1 MPSATSTYPKHII
14 VSAIIWVV
22 IAFTLVAFPLR
33 VIQFGFLPPD
43 DALRHAAKAVSGKP
57 WSEILVLRPEIT
69 IDHNPGWHVLLTL
82 VHRATGWEPRPLVV
96 FCVVSMF
103 LLFAASPFSRL
114 KRPEAWLASLA
125 LSMSLF
131 PYFAERALIGRPLLI
146 TMAITFILLCLWTQ
160 SSAGF
165 AEDRETK
172 GAGESKILLSATA
185 LLIAVSTWIHGSWYL
200 LILIPAAFFLARQW
214 RKGFLLTA
222 CWVGGTILGACFTG
236 HPLAFLHQS
245 ALIPLFAFRS
255 SAHINAFVG
264 EFQPLPVSGAYPVFI
279 LMVIVFGWRKFASKT
294 FSSIWR
300 DPVFWLAVLGLLLG
314 FRVLRFWL
322 DWGLPAFALWLARQF
337 EELLSKTDPHPWP
350 RLIVTA
356 AASIALLALVA
367 NDRNGRWSQFR
378 FDPLDARR
386 PDHAEWLPAPG
397 GILYSVNLSVFY
409 ETFFTNPHG
418 RWRYALGF
426 EPSFMT
432 AENLAVYDELCRT
445 LNAIHSTVPWVQ
457 KMTPGDRLILI
468 APPEIRPAIPELEWH
483 YAAANT
489 WIGRRPEQQSQ
500 PRGQASK
507 PAADLRQPQQ

>member
-1 MPSATSTYPKHII
+1 VPSATSTYPKPAII
-14 VSAIIWVV
+14 SAIIWVA
-22 IAFTLVAFPLR
+22 IACTLVALPLR

-43 DALRHAAKAVSGKP
+43 DALRHAAKAVSGKH

-82 VHRATGWEPRPLVV
+82 VHRATGWKPRAIVIL
-96 FCVVSMF
+96 CVVSMF
-103 LLFAASPFSRL
+103 LLLGASPLRWL

-125 LSMSLF
+125 LCMSLF
-131 PYFAERALIGRPLLI
+131 PYLAERALIGRPLLL
-146 TMAITFILLCLWTQ
+146 TMSVTFILLCLWTQ
-160 SSAGF
+160 PPGGFRGDSSNQTPG
-165 AEDRETK
+165 T
-172 GAGESKILLSATA
+172 GGSKMRLLGTSF
-185 LLIAVSTWIHGSWYL
+185 LIALSTWIHGSWYL
-200 LILIPAAFFLARQW
+200 LILIPAAFFLARHW

-222 CWVGGTILGACFTG
+222 CWVAGTILGACFTG
-236 HPLAFLHQS
+236 QPLTFLHQS
-245 ALIPLFAFRS
+245 ALIPLFAFRAG
-255 SAHINAFVG
+255 AHINAFVG
-264 EFQPLPVSGAYPVFI
+264 EFQPFPISGAYPVLI
-279 LMVIVFGWRKFASKT
+279 LMIIVCAWRKFAGKT

-300 DPVFWLAVLGLLLG
+300 DPVFWLAALGLLLG

-337 EELLSKTDPHPWP
+337 EELLSKTDPHPRP

-356 AASIALLALVA
+356 VSSIALLALVA
-367 NDRNGRWSQFR
+367 NDRNARWSQFR

-386 PDHAEWLPAPG
+386 LDHAEWLPAPG

-445 LNAIHSTVPWVQ
+445 LNAVQSTVPWVR
-457 KMTPGDRLILI
+457 KMTPDDRLVLV
-468 APPEIRPAIPELEWH
+468 APPEVRPAIPDLEWH
-483 YAAANT
+483 YAATNT
-489 WIGRRPEQQSQ
+489 WIGRRPTS
-500 PRGQASK
+500 
-507 PAADLRQPQQ
+507 LIH